1 MNEARFN
8 AWGRTTTERATKS
21 QGRLVSPERIWII
34 FINSSGK
41 KKWLTYAVTVL
52 LVNCHDVTG
61 RIFDRWTSR
70 QTGMKV
76 TLKWHNQP
84 GKKRTFY
91 KVLMEKRTEGR
102 KVKTTH
108 NTCRDCRVH
117 FFWQP
122 FSSKY
127 LYSGN
132 SILKGPRDWRN
143 LFAIMRLRYIKVLF
157 HIFYY
162 YWGKLIAKQDFVIQ
176 RFVISRF
183 HCIWGKV
190 IPARRWPCR
199 ANFLFLV

>member
-1 MNEARFN
+1 MRSHSDRASDDVLRSTCFARKDLNHIYKFT
-8 AWGRTTTERATKS
+8 R
-21 QGRLVSPERIWII
+21 
-34 FINSSGK
+34 K

-76 TLKWHNQP
+76 PLKWHNQP

-132 SILKGPRDWRN
+132 SILKRAKG
-143 LFAIMRLRYIKVLF
+143 LAKFVRYNEASLYQGSFPYILLLL
-157 HIFYY
+157 
-162 YWGKLIAKQDFVIQ
+162 G
-176 RFVISRF
+176 
-183 HCIWGKV
+183 
-190 IPARRWPCR
+190 
-199 ANFLFLV
+199 